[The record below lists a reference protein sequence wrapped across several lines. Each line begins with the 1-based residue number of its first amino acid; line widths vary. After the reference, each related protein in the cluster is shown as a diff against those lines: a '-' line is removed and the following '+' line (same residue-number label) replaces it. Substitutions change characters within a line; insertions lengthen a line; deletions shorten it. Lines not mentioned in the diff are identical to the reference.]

1 MYKQIRQSVEKA
13 AFGGGL
19 KAKVFRGGAWLG
31 AGSAAEQTVR
41 FVRNMILT
49 RLLAPEAFGTMAIV
63 LSTNAVIQS
72 FTDIGVRDAII
83 QNPRGGER
91 EYVGAAWWMTFGR
104 ALSIYSLLL
113 LIAPWIARFYGN
125 LELSAL
131 LRVTAASVLFE
142 GALSTKAYVA
152 LKEMKFSKWA
162 AIFHGGGICGVI
174 TTVILSL
181 FIRDVWALVLGNL
194 AEGAARCTLSYIICP
209 FFPIFKWEKKALRE
223 LVTFSKGLFGLS
235 FLNFIFSRTDI
246 FVLAKMFPVAQLGLY
261 TMAIY
266 LVQTPTNF
274 ILNLMGHVFLPT
286 FSRVQGD
293 KVRTNRIVLQIVK
306 LVMFLGMPALAFVCF
321 CGRSLLTTVYGQRYA
336 AAAAPLVVASCVSII
351 NIVNAQATGVFYAN
365 GRPGLHRRCVA
376 IMAILMVLL
385 VYPLATW
392 FGLVGGQLACLIS
405 MVVGFLFQ
413 VDRIRDFTAI
423 NVSEY
428 GKVFLISSLIASS
441 VVVVCLGTRS
451 FVALTR
457 PLPNIALGIVGCLL
471 AYGLTVMILFRGQR
485 GITQNVLFTDP

>member
-1 MYKQIRQSVEKA
+1 
-13 AFGGGL
+13 
-19 KAKVFRGGAWLG
+19 
-31 AGSAAEQTVR
+31 
-41 FVRNMILT
+41 
-49 RLLAPEAFGTMAIV
+49 
-63 LSTNAVIQS
+63 
-72 FTDIGVRDAII
+72 
-83 QNPRGGER
+83 
-91 EYVGAAWWMTFGR
+91 
-104 ALSIYSLLL
+104 
-113 LIAPWIARFYGN
+113 
-125 LELSAL
+125 
-131 LRVTAASVLFE
+131 
-142 GALSTKAYVA
+142 
-152 LKEMKFSKWA
+152 
-162 AIFHGGGICGVI
+162 
-174 TTVILSL
+174 
-181 FIRDVWALVLGNL
+181 
-194 AEGAARCTLSYIICP
+194 
-209 FFPIFKWEKKALRE
+209 
-223 LVTFSKGLFGLS
+223 
-235 FLNFIFSRTDI
+235 
-246 FVLAKMFPVAQLGLY
+246 
-261 TMAIY
+261 MAIY

-441 VVVVCLGTRS
+441 VVVVCLGTRP